1 MFFNATAQGGPGSLM
16 CIQIEV
22 FNDNLIEFDEM
33 FIVTADSPDPNVNT
47 TFIMAT
53 VIILDEDGE
62 K

>member
-1 MFFNATAQGGPGSLM
+1 M
-16 CIQIEV
+16 CIQIDI

-33 FIVTADSPDPNVNT
+33 FVVTADSPDTNVNT